1 MSHGAPQ
8 YHKDE
13 VVRDLSSE
21 TNNTLENGPVMHN
34 MIATKADV
42 GHSTSRCGGSEQ
54 CKDNTQTGVHVKD
67 KKAVGELVCLQCLHG
82 SELICCFG
90 KGCQRRYH
98 PSCLNPPLNYYP
110 VGFWNCAWCVKKK
123 LDLGAYSIS
132 EGVESILDSREGIS
146 KNNVTEKE
154 YFVKYL
160 GLAHAH
166 NRWIPETQMLEE
178 GPKVLSAFKRKRRV
192 IKWKKEWSI
201 PHRLLLKRA
210 IVLPKQNKEH
220 LDGHDNN
227 YSVGCFEWLV
237 KWSGLGYDHITWELD
252 SASFLT
258 SSEGI
263 KLKNDY
269 ESRRLRK
276 GMDGDVNEERKASF
290 AELPVP
296 PSGNSVAVSSQHLS
310 YVNKLCMCWHKGQSA
325 VIVDDKIDQERVM
338 KVMSFILSL
347 HCKVTR
353 PFLIV
358 STSAALA
365 VWERE
370 FLHLAPSANLVIY
383 KGNKDVR
390 RSIRTLEFYND
401 DNGILFQI
409 LLSSPD
415 IIVEDLKELRC
426 ISWEAIIVDEC
437 QRPRI
442 LEHLDNIKILTTKL
456 RLLVVSGQ
464 IKDDR
469 ADYVKMLSFLNSENH
484 VLNTTETEPL
494 VSDSISNL
502 KSKLDQYVAFRTKTG
517 STRFAEFWVPAK
529 LSSLQLEQYCSLLL
543 SDRTLLCSAQ
553 KSDKVNALRS
563 LLNST
568 RKCCNHP
575 FLLDSSLYN
584 SINKG
589 LSVEEQLNIGIKASG
604 KLQLLEKIL
613 LKARSR
619 GLRVMILFQSTS
631 DLTSIGDILD
641 DVLCRRFGEHCY
653 VRYAAGYA
661 PKVKQSAL
669 DKFNDGERAFV
680 FLLESRAC
688 LPSVKLSSVDTIILF
703 DSDWDPEND
712 LRVLQRMPISSQ
724 YEQLTVFRLY
734 SSFTVEEKVLM
745 LAKEGSSIQLLNHS
759 TSHAVLRWGATN
771 LFSKLDDLHGSN
783 TPVVAQDIAS
793 DQSLLHDVI
802 CELSTVFS
810 GGSGDIDHHELSF
823 IARVWQKGGEY
834 AKNILLHGER
844 VTKEMDDGFDVFS
857 WSNLLQG
864 RSPRWKLLSVPS
876 QRIRKPVN
884 HFDHKA
890 KESESENNAD
900 NRKKRKVSEGN
911 DPKSKE
917 VSKDTT
923 FTRKGKVPDHVN
935 SKYLKKS
942 LKNKKLNTSNV
953 DEFLPKPDLAGL
965 CDVLQLPKN
974 VKALGARLLEHIL
987 EYFNVNWRDVSTMQ
1001 AFELS
1006 VCWLAASLLKH
1017 NFDKQG
1023 SLALAKVHLNFNCEE
1038 EEVTYVYSK
1047 LLKFKKEFSSCLQ
1060 SGICV
1065 EKCTSDCETPGL
1077 TDLVEDMQ
1085 NGFHG
1090 PLESDTYRH
1099 DLQRE
1104 SPTTVLATHYQ
1115 TCAENLK
1122 IRLTDIGS
1130 CPQKSSGTFPA
1141 KAYAIPVTSKAA
1153 FLEHQSEVFDS
1164 SDDPCN
1170 VNPATGSLENQING
1184 DDSEVSLINN
1194 NEVVETI
1201 TCSTADVPEVN
1212 QHYSEV
1218 SAVHG
1223 ESIMDFPETTFPYM
1237 EPSNTDLLPLPQ
1249 EDVTSFLENI
1259 SIGEVLPFDEI
1270 FYENYN
1276 LHEAEPTLQVPDDP
1290 PESVPDPLQIEMERI
1305 KKATEEANRIRQQ
1318 KLHQLESD
1326 HGMEVKELVA
1336 KYQMLLQSIS
1346 TEVAL
1351 QKKEL
1356 DAYYKTVQKN
1366 KLLASVLD
1374 HNHKEYKREAVLFAE
1389 QGLPSAMGT
1398 PSSSS
1403 TQQREHHPPLM
1414 PDQRLEQCLP
1424 MIPPHLFTPTE
1435 AVNALE
1441 IAKTSTAIPEM
1452 SPVRECIDPMIQS
1465 YVNLNYGCY
1474 SVASNPPLEASN
1486 SVPIMPSL
1494 TSGIPEQQL
1503 PLHLPQWQYQ

>member
-1 MSHGAPQ
+1 
-8 YHKDE
+8 
-13 VVRDLSSE
+13 
-21 TNNTLENGPVMHN
+21 
-34 MIATKADV
+34 
-42 GHSTSRCGGSEQ
+42 
-54 CKDNTQTGVHVKD
+54 
-67 KKAVGELVCLQCLHG
+67 
-82 SELICCFG
+82 
-90 KGCQRRYH
+90 
-98 PSCLNPPLNYYP
+98 
-110 VGFWNCAWCVKKK
+110 
-123 LDLGAYSIS
+123 
-132 EGVESILDSREGIS
+132 
-146 KNNVTEKE
+146 
-154 YFVKYL
+154 
-160 GLAHAH
+160 
-166 NRWIPETQMLEE
+166 MLEE

-619 GLRVMILFQSTS
+619 GLRVMILFQ
-631 DLTSIGDILD
+631 
-641 DVLCRRFGEHCY
+641 
-653 VRYAAGYA
+653 
-661 PKVKQSAL
+661 
-669 DKFNDGERAFV
+669 
-680 FLLESRAC
+680 
-688 LPSVKLSSVDTIILF
+688 
-703 DSDWDPEND
+703 
-712 LRVLQRMPISSQ
+712 
-724 YEQLTVFRLY
+724 
-734 SSFTVEEKVLM
+734 
-745 LAKEGSSIQLLNHS
+745 
-759 TSHAVLRWGATN
+759 
-771 LFSKLDDLHGSN
+771 
-783 TPVVAQDIAS
+783 
-793 DQSLLHDVI
+793 
-802 CELSTVFS
+802 
-810 GGSGDIDHHELSF
+810 
-823 IARVWQKGGEY
+823 
-834 AKNILLHGER
+834 
-844 VTKEMDDGFDVFS
+844 
-857 WSNLLQG
+857 
-864 RSPRWKLLSVPS
+864 
-876 QRIRKPVN
+876 
-884 HFDHKA
+884 
-890 KESESENNAD
+890 
-900 NRKKRKVSEGN
+900 
-911 DPKSKE
+911 
-917 VSKDTT
+917 
-923 FTRKGKVPDHVN
+923 
-935 SKYLKKS
+935 
-942 LKNKKLNTSNV
+942 
-953 DEFLPKPDLAGL
+953 
-965 CDVLQLPKN
+965 KN

>member
-619 GLRVMILFQSTS
+619 GLRVMILFQ
-631 DLTSIGDILD
+631 
-641 DVLCRRFGEHCY
+641 
-653 VRYAAGYA
+653 
-661 PKVKQSAL
+661 
-669 DKFNDGERAFV
+669 
-680 FLLESRAC
+680 
-688 LPSVKLSSVDTIILF
+688 
-703 DSDWDPEND
+703 
-712 LRVLQRMPISSQ
+712 
-724 YEQLTVFRLY
+724 
-734 SSFTVEEKVLM
+734 
-745 LAKEGSSIQLLNHS
+745 
-759 TSHAVLRWGATN
+759 
-771 LFSKLDDLHGSN
+771 
-783 TPVVAQDIAS
+783 
-793 DQSLLHDVI
+793 
-802 CELSTVFS
+802 
-810 GGSGDIDHHELSF
+810 
-823 IARVWQKGGEY
+823 
-834 AKNILLHGER
+834 
-844 VTKEMDDGFDVFS
+844 
-857 WSNLLQG
+857 
-864 RSPRWKLLSVPS
+864 
-876 QRIRKPVN
+876 
-884 HFDHKA
+884 
-890 KESESENNAD
+890 
-900 NRKKRKVSEGN
+900 
-911 DPKSKE
+911 
-917 VSKDTT
+917 
-923 FTRKGKVPDHVN
+923 
-935 SKYLKKS
+935 
-942 LKNKKLNTSNV
+942 
-953 DEFLPKPDLAGL
+953 
-965 CDVLQLPKN
+965 KN